1 MDNLTSETLYYI
13 LKDINTFISNIKE
26 GLKNSE
32 NFEIRNT
39 MEEMENLFS
48 NLIDAVE
55 NQDNTNIYK
64 YLLKLKSLELKIL
77 INEAKSNPLYLFWEE
92 LLKNI
97 KSKKITNEEL
107 KEFYETEMSKL
118 FMNAEIVVNIIT
130 LEDDEFFKNFLDVI
144 FGEAF
149 RNYYNALE
157 KIKEFILKQDYSIL
171 ENILDNILVSSFFF
185 VQIYKIIPE
194 EYSKN
199 LEDIIKG
206 E

>member
-13 LKDINTFISNIKE
+13 LKDINAFISNIKE

-32 NFEIRNT
+32 NIEIRNT
-39 MEEMENLFS
+39 IEEMENLFS

-77 INEAKSNPLYLFWEE
+77 INEAKNNPLYLFWEE

>member
-77 INEAKSNPLYLFWEE
+77 INEAKNNPLYLFWEE